1 MEKKPNENTPSLNSS
16 EPRHSAQMDE
26 TDFPNNIEL
35 DADEFQR
42 EMQGSKNSSESK
54 PPGGIPNDTQMDT
67 GTMANSVPSQ
77 SGNTGNKNAAGNR
90 YEMNSANDS
99 SASTPESGNKSPN
112 QSNNVSNGSGHTET
126 GNSSTEPSAGGEG
139 EGSALGAASTAI
151 NAVPNIQS
159 SVEQAANEDI
169 EDNMKSLAKET
180 LRAAPQVAIDAA
192 TANVPGLIVD
202 GVNYATKTF
211 PIIAKIMIVS
221 LAVILL
227 FAFSIIGTVGMLPS
241 VLFGGVEEKLEERQI
256 DKAQKAISSFY
267 EDRVSE
273 VVSSVVQDM
282 KAEADIGTFS
292 SWKRIVAGKNENYSV
307 SVSRVNETDALVTI
321 NNVFQN
327 TGIQVTFKDVYLNDF
342 SSVRVDKV
350 GLINAF
356 SYQSAFSD
364 DENFLQ
370 GKAVDNE
377 KLFTSDETSKW
388 RMKDTSALK
397 DWLKANKDSL
407 VSYTLT
413 PTSSVTQDDIT
424 YQCYTCS
431 VDSIATLDEISTMFG
446 FSEEQKEQLNTMSF
460 AGSVYLSAYDDV
472 SEEDEKIL
480 TKNIYPRL
488 DVYTNL
494 VGGSD
499 NLIWSMLPSDYMHLI
514 AEDDSTGTAM
524 LINEILKTAK
534 EEIGYIGTTEN
545 SSKYNQFVGT
555 DSVPW
560 SASFISWVMNEVD
573 GKISMSNKLLDNV
586 VPKTTDVN
594 YLAGYLFSKN
604 FTWHYASDNYS
615 PQAGDIIFLYTP
627 TQTINPDGSIT
638 TVDTKPVSELY
649 PSLNV
654 TDTNLRVTSAGIVE
668 SCSGGTVTFIY
679 GDSADETVERTTLD
693 LSSSLIAAYAMP
705 KYEDV
710 AGETLVYAGDILEK
724 GDFLLP
730 FRGTATVSAL
740 FGRYPS
746 GGPHTGLD
754 FACPIGTPVVAC
766 NAGTV
771 IKADATEKTTY
782 GYHIKIVSQ
791 TASGEVTC
799 VYAHM
804 SQLYVKEGE
813 QVASGQVIG
822 LSGNTGN
829 STGPHIHLTIE
840 QGGIK
845 RNPAVY
851 MRDQDKIKL
860 HAVITA

>member
-1 MEKKPNENTPSLNSS
+1 MDKKPNGNTPAVNSQ
-16 EPRHSAQMDE
+16 EPRRSTPTDE
-26 TDFPNNIEL
+26 NDFPADFDL
-35 DADEFQR
+35 DTDGIPED
-42 EMQGSKNSSESK
+42 MQGAMNSSESK
-54 PPGGIPNDTQMDT
+54 PPGTAPNDMMLDN
-67 GTMANSVPSQ
+67 GAMSNSVPS
-77 SGNTGNKNAAGNR
+77 GTGGKGMDGS
-90 YEMNSANDS
+90 YSES
-99 SASTPESGNKSPN
+99 SAPNDPNASAFSSENKSPQ
-112 QSNNVSNGSGHTET
+112 QSNSSPNGSENT
-126 GNSSTEPSAGGEG
+126 GVTNASTEPNAGGEG
-139 EGSALGAASTAI
+139 EGSALGAASAAL
-151 NAVPNIQS
+151 NAVPNLQS
-159 SVEQAANEDI
+159 SVEQAANGEI
-169 EDNMKSLAKET
+169 EDNVKTLAEET

-211 PIIAKIMIVS
+211 PIIAKIMIVA
-221 LAVILL
+221 LAVIVL
-227 FAFSIIGTVGMLPS
+227 FALSIIGTVGMLPS
-241 VLFGGVEEKLEERQI
+241 VLFGGIEEKLEERQI
-256 DKAQKAISSFY
+256 DKAQEAISTFY

-273 VVSSVVQDM
+273 VVSGIVQDM
-282 KAEADIGTFS
+282 KAEANIGTFS
-292 SWKRIVAGKNENYSV
+292 SWKRIVAGKNEDYSV
-307 SVSRVNETDALVTI
+307 TVSRVNETDSLVTI
-321 NNVFQN
+321 NNVSQN

-350 GLINAF
+350 SLINAF
-356 SYQSAFSD
+356 SYQSAFAD

-388 RMKDTSALK
+388 RMKDTSELK

-413 PTSSVTQDDIT
+413 PTSTETKDGIT

-431 VDSIATLDEISTMFG
+431 VDSIATLDEISAMFG

-460 AGSVYLSAYDDV
+460 AGNVYISAYDDV

-499 NLIWSMLPSDYMHLI
+499 NLIWSMLPPDYMHLI

-555 DSVPW
+555 DNVPW

-586 VPKTTDVN
+586 IPKTTDVN

-604 FTWHYASDNYS
+604 FTWHYAGDNYS

-638 TVDTKPVSELY
+638 TVDTTPVSELY
-649 PSLNV
+649 PSMNV

-693 LSSSLIAAYAMP
+693 MSSNSIVAYVMP

-710 AGETLVYAGDILEK
+710 AGETLVYAGDVLEK
-724 GDFLLP
+724 GNFLLP

-754 FACPIGTPVVAC
+754 FACPVGTPVVAC

-771 IKADATEKTTY
+771 VKADATEKTTY

-840 QGGIK
+840 ENGVK

-851 MRDQDKIKL
+851 LRDRDKIKL
-860 HAVITA
+860 HAVVTA